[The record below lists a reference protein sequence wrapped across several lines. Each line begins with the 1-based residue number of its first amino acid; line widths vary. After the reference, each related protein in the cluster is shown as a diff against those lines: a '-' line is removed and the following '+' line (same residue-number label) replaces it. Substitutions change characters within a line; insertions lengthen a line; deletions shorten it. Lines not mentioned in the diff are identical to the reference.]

1 MWRSLHPSPDQSAVH
16 CLSRMP
22 ESKPSGQKAWPALS
36 SQESMDSHAPESS
49 SATQKITPAQPE
61 WTISTSGHTPELHIS
76 GNWTIDEHVPLA
88 FSSDAL
94 SAHDQSGS
102 LTVDASKLGQ
112 WDSSLVSF
120 LWSAKQVA
128 AKEGLKLDISD
139 LPEGVQSLSSL
150 LPENPQPPAAP
161 ADKIHNPFRLSGAFT
176 LSTLDEVGA
185 LTMLGLDTAQVSTKA
200 LSGRGGMRLRDLL
213 ANIFD
218 AGPAAL
224 LIVSVV
230 NFLIGAILAFV
241 GAVQLQK
248 FSADIYVANLVG
260 IACVRELS
268 AVMTAIIMAGRTGG
282 AYAARI
288 ATMQGNEEI
297 DALQVFG
304 IPISSYILV
313 PAVVS
318 LMVMMPLLYLYGCV
332 MSIFGGYVVSVGM
345 LPDITGAGY
354 MHQTFSAVSMSQFEF
369 GFVKSI
375 VFAIMI
381 GLVSCRIGLK
391 AGRSAADVGTAATSA
406 VVVGI
411 VGVITLDAIFAVIA
425 NALGI

>member
-1 MWRSLHPSPDQSAVH
+1 
-16 CLSRMP
+16 
-22 ESKPSGQKAWPALS
+22 
-36 SQESMDSHAPESS
+36 MDSHAPESS
-49 SATQKITPAQPE
+49 SAAQKITPAQPE
-61 WTISTSGHTPELHIS
+61 WTISTSGQTPELHIS

-94 SAHDQSGS
+94 SANNQTGS

-128 AKEGLKLDISD
+128 AKKGLSLDISD

-150 LPENPQPPAAP
+150 LPETPQAP
-161 ADKIHNPFRLSGAFT
+161 TPLHDKIHNPFTLSGAFT
-176 LSTLDEVGA
+176 LSTLNEVGA
-185 LTMLGLDTAQVSTKA
+185 LTLLGLDTAQVSTKA
-200 LSGRGGMRLRDLL
+200 LSGHGGMRLRDLL

-218 AGPAAL
+218 AGPSAL

-354 MHQTFSAVSMSQFEF
+354 MHQTFGAVSMSQFEF
-369 GFVKSI
+369 GFVKSV